1 MTDARRFVVN
11 AEAAVYRDG
20 QYLLAE
26 RAAEE
31 DHAAGALSLVGGK
44 VEPDEGGE
52 DVLASEAREGSS
64 EHGSDGVLAATVR
77 REVHEEVGVELDEV
91 VYVTSSRFV
100 DDGGTPVV
108 NAVFLAR
115 HAAGEPRVREPEEL
129 ADVAWLVADAALDH
143 DDVPTFTREYLAAVD
158 ERRRALGW

>member
-1 MTDARRFVVN
+1 VTDATRFVVN

-26 RAAEE
+26 RAAAE

-44 VEPDEGGE
+44 VEPDEEGE
-52 DVLASEAREGSS
+52 DVLE
-64 EHGSDGVLAATVR
+64 ATVR

-91 VYVTSSRFV
+91 AYVTSGRFV

-129 ADVAWLVADAALDH
+129 AGVQWVAADVALDH
-143 DDVPTFTREYLAAVD
+143 EDVPRFTREYLAAID

>member
-1 MTDARRFVVN
+1 VTDATRFVVN

-26 RAAEE
+26 RAAAE

-44 VEPDEGGE
+44 VEPDEEGE
-52 DVLASEAREGSS
+52 
-64 EHGSDGVLAATVR
+64 GVLAATVR
-77 REVHEEVGVELDEV
+77 REVHEETGVEVDEV
-91 VYVTSSRFV
+91 AYVTSGQFV

-115 HAAGEPRVREPEEL
+115 HASGEPRVCEPDEL
-129 ADVAWLVADAALDH
+129 ADVGWFGADAALDH
-143 DDVPTFTREYLAAVD
+143 EAVPTFTRAYLAAID

>member
-1 MTDARRFVVN
+1 VTDATRFVVN

-26 RAAEE
+26 RAAAE

-44 VEPDEGGE
+44 VEPDKEGE
-52 DVLASEAREGSS
+52 D
-64 EHGSDGVLAATVR
+64 VLAATVR